1 MPTAIKSKS
10 KGGPEVMFPKKP
22 SDVLKIIKDSSIEFV
37 DLRFLDF
44 VGMWQHF
51 SVPAH
56 VFEPGTFDDGLG
68 FDGSSIRGWQ
78 SIHASDM

>member
-1 MPTAIKSKS
+1 MPTAIKSKG
-10 KGGPEVMFPKKP
+10 KGVSEEFMPKKP
-22 SDVLKIIKDSSIEFV
+22 SDVLKIVKDNSIEFI

-56 VFEPGTFDDGLG
+56 VFELGTFEEGLV
-68 FDGSSIRGWQ
+68 
-78 SIHASDM
+78 